1 MQLTGVASQGKGG
14 GRGRGSSVGCTQGM
28 THAPNLLIYLI
39 NLAMEVLGKMSGLT
53 CSQQKR
59 RRRRRRRR
67 RRKSSEWRS
76 DLKGGGMV
84 CVSVGGGGGDTLGD

>member
-1 MQLTGVASQGKGG
+1 MQLTGVASQGTGG

-53 CSQQKR
+53 CSQQQHTQKEEEEEEEEEE
-59 RRRRRRRR
+59 
-67 RRKSSEWRS
+67 KAVNGE
-76 DLKGGGMV
+76 V
-84 CVSVGGGGGDTLGD
+84 I